1 MTQYNEALIDALV
14 APKGALE
21 MLSQDE
27 ISRLSEESGELKE
40 LFRRCAL
47 AILNCGSDSD
57 DPQAVMDK
65 FKEFNIEI
73 VQQERGV
80 KLQLHNAPASAFV
93 DGKMISS
100 VREMLFSVLRDIIF
114 SYHEYSLVRDTGA
127 ATSHEITNVVFELL
141 RNANV
146 FRRIQNP
153 DMVVC
158 WGGHS
163 IARHEYDY
171 TKRVGHELGLRDL
184 NICTGCGPGA
194 MKGPM
199 KGAAIAHAKQRI
211 QSGVYLGLTE
221 PGIIAAESPNPIVN
235 QLVIM
240 PDIEKRLEA
249 FVRTGHGIIVFPGG
263 AGTAEEILYIL
274 GILLHPKNTN
284 VPFPLVFS
292 GPKESAEYFE
302 QIHAF
307 IGDVLGKDAQDKY
320 QIIIDDEVEVARVM
334 KQGLEEVRAYR
345 KSQHD
350 AFYYNWKLHIPE
362 EFQFPFEPTH
372 ERVRELNLHFDQE
385 THLLAADLRR
395 AFSSIV
401 AGNVKAQG
409 VAYIKE
415 HGPFEIH
422 GDKALL
428 AKLDA
433 LLQAFV
439 EQQRM
444 KLPGSAYVPC
454 YKVLTD

>member
-1 MTQYNEALIDALV
+1 MALGDRVDALV

-21 MLSQDE
+21 ILSQDE
-27 ISRLSEESGELKE
+27 ITRLSEGSGSLHE
-40 LFRRCAL
+40 LFRRCSL

-57 DPQAVMDK
+57 DPQAILEEYHD
-65 FKEFNIEI
+65 FNIEI

-80 KLQLHNAPASAFV
+80 KLRLSNAPSGAFV
-93 DGKMISS
+93 DGKMIRS
-100 VREMLFSVLRDIIF
+100 VREMLFSVLRDIVF
-114 SYHEYSLVRDTGA
+114 TYHEYDLDKGLDRAS
-127 ATSHEITNVVFELL
+127 SEKITNVVFELL

-146 FRRIQNP
+146 FRRNP
-153 DMVVC
+153 SLDLVVC

-163 IARHEYDY
+163 IARHEYEY
-171 TKRVGHELGLRDL
+171 TKQVGHELGLRDL
-184 NICTGCGPGA
+184 SICTGCGPGA

-211 QSGVYLGLTE
+211 KEGIYLGLTE

-263 AGTAEEILYIL
+263 AGTAEEILYLL
-274 GILLHPKNTN
+274 GILLHPKNAELDY
-284 VPFPLVFS
+284 PLIFT
-292 GPKESAEYFE
+292 GPKESASYFE
-302 QIHAF
+302 QIDEF
-307 IGDVLGKDAQDKY
+307 IGSVLGKKAQDKY
-320 QIIIDDEVEVARVM
+320 DIIIDDAGAVARTMQEKLQSV
-334 KQGLEEVRAYR
+334 KKYR
-345 KSQHD
+345 KEHHD
-350 AFYYNWKLHIPE
+350 AFYFNWKLYIPE
-362 EFQFPFEPTH
+362 EFQHPFEPTH
-372 ERVRELNLHFDQE
+372 EKVASLNLHFDQE

-415 HGPFEIH
+415 YGPFEIH
-422 GDKALL
+422 GDKGLL
-428 AKLDA
+428 KKLDV
-433 LLQAFV
+433 LLKAFV

-444 KLPGSAYVPC
+444 KLPGSVYVPC
-454 YKVLTD
+454 YKVITD

>member
-1 MTQYNEALIDALV
+1 MQYEDRVDALV
-14 APKGALE
+14 APKGSLE

-27 ISRLSEESGELKE
+27 ISRMSEDSGSLHE
-40 LFRRCAL
+40 LFHRCAL

-57 DPQAVMDK
+57 DPQAVME
-65 FKEFNIEI
+65 EFNDFEIRI

-80 KLQLHNAPASAFV
+80 KLQLKNAPGSAFV

-114 SYHEYSLVRDTGA
+114 TYHEYILARGLENASSDKL
-127 ATSHEITNVVFELL
+127 TNVVFELL

-146 FRRIQNP
+146 FRRIQHP
-153 DMVVC
+153 DMIVC

-171 TKRVGHELGLRDL
+171 TKRVGHELGLREL

-199 KGAAIAHAKQRI
+199 KGAAIAHAKQRVKN
-211 QSGVYLGLTE
+211 GVYLGLTE

-249 FVRTGHGIIVFPGG
+249 FVRAGHGIVVFPGG

-274 GILLHPKNTN
+274 GILLHPKNAG
-284 VPFPLVFS
+284 VPFPLVFT
-292 GPKESAEYFE
+292 GPKGSADYFE

-307 IGDVLGKDAQDKY
+307 LGDVLGKEAQNKY
-320 QIIIDDEVEVARVM
+320 RIIIDDEVEVARVM
-334 KQGLEEVRAYR
+334 KLGMEEVRQYR
-345 KSQHD
+345 KAHHD
-350 AFYYNWKLHIPE
+350 AFYYNWKLFIPE
-362 EFQFPFEPTH
+362 EFQHTFEPTH
-372 ERVRELNLHFDQE
+372 EKVRELNLHFDQD

-439 EQQRM
+439 VQQRM
-444 KLPGSAYVPC
+444 KLPGSVYEPC
-454 YKVLTD
+454 YRVITD

>member
-1 MTQYNEALIDALV
+1 MINEDRVDALV
-14 APKGALE
+14 SPKGALE
-21 MLSQDE
+21 MLSQEE
-27 ISRLSEESGELKE
+27 IARMSEDSGDLHE

-57 DPQAVMDK
+57 DPAEVMSV
-65 FKEFNIEI
+65 FKDFEI
-73 VQQERGV
+73 RIIQQERGV
-80 KLQLHNAPASAFV
+80 KLELTNAPGSAFV

-114 SYHEYSLVRDTGA
+114 TYHEYNVARGLNDASSDK
-127 ATSHEITNVVFELL
+127 ITNVVFELL

-146 FRRIQNP
+146 FRRIQDP

-171 TKRVGHELGLRDL
+171 TKYVGHELGLREL

-211 QSGVYLGLTE
+211 QNGVYLGLTE

-249 FVRTGHGIIVFPGG
+249 FVRTGHGIVVFPGG

-274 GILLHPKNTN
+274 GILLHPKNEGI
-284 VPFPLVFS
+284 PFPLVLT
-292 GPKESAEYFE
+292 GPKESAAYFE
-302 QIHAF
+302 QINEF
-307 IGDVLGKDAQDKY
+307 IGAVLGEKAQSLY
-320 QIIIDDEVEVARVM
+320 QIVIDDGVKVARIM
-334 KQGLEEVRAYR
+334 KAGMEEVRLYR
-345 KSQHD
+345 KAHQD
-350 AFYYNWKLHIPE
+350 AFYYNWKLHIPD
-362 EFQFPFEPTH
+362 EFQRTFEPDH
-372 ERVRELNLHFDQE
+372 ENVASLNLFFGQE

-395 AFSSIV
+395 AFSAIV
-401 AGNVKAQG
+401 AGNVKPQG
-409 VAYIKE
+409 VASIKE

-422 GDKALL
+422 GDKSLMK
-428 AKLDA
+428 KLDA
-433 LLQAFV
+433 LLEAFV
-439 EQQRM
+439 KQQRM
-444 KLPGSAYVPC
+444 KLPGTAYVPC
-454 YKVLTD
+454 YKVITD

>member
-1 MTQYNEALIDALV
+1 MQYQDRVDALV

-27 ISRLSEESGELKE
+27 ISRMSEESGSLHD

-47 AILNCGSDSD
+47 AIMNCGSDTD
-57 DPQAVMDK
+57 DAEAVM
-65 FKEFNIEI
+65 KEFNDFEIHI

-80 KLQLHNAPASAFV
+80 KLELKNAPGSAFV

-114 SYHEYSLVRDTGA
+114 TYHEYHLARNLENASSDK
-127 ATSHEITNVVFELL
+127 ITNVVFELL

-146 FRRIQNP
+146 FRRTQSP

-171 TKRVGHELGLRDL
+171 TKRVGHELGLREL

-199 KGAAIAHAKQRI
+199 KGAAIAHSKQRI
-211 QSGVYLGLTE
+211 HNGVYLGLTE

-249 FVRTGHGIIVFPGG
+249 FVRTGHGIVVFPGG

-274 GILLHPKNTN
+274 GILLHPKNAD
-284 VPFPLVFS
+284 VPFPLVFT
-292 GPKESAEYFE
+292 GPKESANYFE

-307 IGDVLGKDAQDKY
+307 IGDVLGTEAQNKY
-320 QIIIDDEVEVARVM
+320 RIIIDDDVEVARVM
-334 KQGLEEVRAYR
+334 KQGLEEVRHYR
-345 KSQHD
+345 KAHHD

-362 EFQFPFEPTH
+362 EFQHPFEPTH
-372 ERVRELNLHFDQE
+372 ENMLSLNLNFNQE

-415 HGPFEIH
+415 HGPFQIH
-422 GDKALL
+422 GNKALL
-428 AKLDA
+428 EKLDA

-439 EQQRM
+439 AQQRM
-444 KLPGSAYVPC
+444 KLPGSEYIPC
-454 YKVLTD
+454 YKVITD

>member
-1 MTQYNEALIDALV
+1 MQYEDRVDALV

-21 MLSQDE
+21 MLSQNE
-27 ISRLSEESGELKE
+27 MARLSEGSGALHE
-40 LFRRCAL
+40 LFHRCAL

-57 DPQAVMDK
+57 DPQAVMD
-65 FKEFNIEI
+65 EFNDFEVSI

-80 KLQLHNAPASAFV
+80 KLQLKNAPGSAFV

-114 SYHEYSLVRDTGA
+114 TYHEYLQGHGLECAGSEKL
-127 ATSHEITNVVFELL
+127 TNVVFELL
-141 RNANV
+141 RNADV

-153 DMVVC
+153 DMIVC

-163 IARHEYDY
+163 IPRYEYDY
-171 TKRVGHELGLRDL
+171 TKKVGHELGLREL

-211 QSGVYLGLTE
+211 KSGVYLGLTE

-249 FVRTGHGIIVFPGG
+249 FVRAGHGIVVFPGG
-263 AGTAEEILYIL
+263 AGTAEEILYVL
-274 GILLHPKNTN
+274 GILLHPKNAD
-284 VPFPLVFS
+284 VPFPLVFT
-292 GPKESAEYFE
+292 GPKESANYFE

-307 IGDVLGKDAQDKY
+307 IGDVLGIEAQSKY
-320 QIIIDDEVEVARVM
+320 RIIIDDPVAVARVM
-334 KQGLEEVRAYR
+334 KQGMEDVRQYR
-345 KSQHD
+345 KTHQD

-362 EFQFPFEPTH
+362 AFQHPFEPTH
-372 ERVRELNLHFDQE
+372 EKVRQLNLHFDQE

-409 VAYIKE
+409 VACIKE
-415 HGPFEIH
+415 FGPFEID

-428 AKLDA
+428 AKLDS

-439 EQQRM
+439 DQQRM
-444 KLPGSAYVPC
+444 KLPGTAYVPC
-454 YKVLTD
+454 YKVVK

>member
-1 MTQYNEALIDALV
+1 MLYEDRIDALV

-27 ISRLSEESGELKE
+27 IARLSEESGPLHD
-40 LFRRCAL
+40 LFHRCAL

-57 DPQAVMDK
+57 DPQAAME
-65 FKEFNIEI
+65 EFSDFDIRI

-80 KLQLHNAPASAFV
+80 KLQLKNAPSSAFV

-114 SYHEYSLVRDTGA
+114 TQHEYLLERGLENASSEKL
-127 ATSHEITNVVFELL
+127 TNVVFELL
-141 RNANV
+141 RNADV
-146 FRRIQNP
+146 FRRIKHP

-171 TKRVGHELGLRDL
+171 TKRVGHELGLREL

-211 QSGVYLGLTE
+211 KNGVYLGLTE

-235 QLVIM
+235 QLVIL

-249 FVRTGHGIIVFPGG
+249 FVRVGHGIVVFPGG

-274 GILLHPKNTN
+274 GILLHPKNAD
-284 VPFPLVFS
+284 VPFPLVFT

-307 IGDVLGKDAQDKY
+307 IGDVLGEEAQAKY
-320 QIIIDDEVEVARVM
+320 RIIIEDEVEVARII
-334 KQGLEEVRAYR
+334 KQGMEDVRQYR
-345 KSQHD
+345 RDHQD

-362 EFQFPFEPTH
+362 EFQYPFEPTH
-372 ERVRELNLHFDQE
+372 DNVRELNLHFNQA

-415 HGPFEIH
+415 FGPFEIH

-428 AKLDA
+428 AKLDT

-439 EQQRM
+439 RQQRM

-454 YKVLTD
+454 YRVITD

>member
-1 MTQYNEALIDALV
+1 MSNQNRVDALV
-14 APKGALE
+14 APKGSLE

-27 ISRLSEESGELKE
+27 IYRLSEKSDSLHD
-40 LFRRCAL
+40 LFHRCAL

-57 DPQAVMDK
+57 DPEAMMD
-65 FKEFNIEI
+65 EFDDFEI
-73 VQQERGV
+73 SIIQQERGV
-80 KLQLHNAPASAFV
+80 KLQLRNAPASAFV
-93 DGKMISS
+93 DGKMINS

-114 SYHEYSLVRDTGA
+114 SQHEYILDRGLEHASSDKL
-127 ATSHEITNVVFELL
+127 TNVVFELL

-146 FRRIQNP
+146 FRRMQTP

-163 IARHEYDY
+163 IKRHEYDY
-171 TKRVGHELGLRDL
+171 TKRVGHELGLREL

-199 KGAAIAHAKQRI
+199 KGAAIAHAKQHI
-211 QSGVYLGLTE
+211 KNGVYLGLTE

-235 QLVIM
+235 QLVIL

-249 FVRTGHGIIVFPGG
+249 FVRAGHGIIVFPGG

-274 GILLHPKNTN
+274 GILLHPKNADI
-284 VPFPLVFS
+284 PFPLVFS
-292 GPKESAEYFE
+292 GPKESADYFE

-307 IGDVLGKDAQDKY
+307 IGDVLGEEAQSKY
-320 QIIIDDEVEVARVM
+320 RIIVDDEVEVARVM
-334 KQGLEEVRAYR
+334 KQGMEAVRQYR
-345 KSQHD
+345 KEHKD

-362 EFQFPFEPTH
+362 EFQRPFEPTH
-372 ERVRELNLHFDQE
+372 ERVRQLNLHFDQE
-385 THLLAADLRR
+385 VHLLAADLRR

-409 VAYIKE
+409 VACIKE
-415 HGPFEIH
+415 FGPFEID
-422 GDKALL
+422 GDKSLL

-433 LLQAFV
+433 LLEAFV
-439 EQQRM
+439 AQQRM
-444 KLPGSAYVPC
+444 KLPGTAYVPC
-454 YKVLTD
+454 YKVITE

>member
-1 MTQYNEALIDALV
+1 MLYEDRVDALV

-21 MLSQDE
+21 VLSQDE
-27 ISRLSEESGELKE
+27 ISRMSDDTGSLHT
-40 LFRRCAL
+40 LFRSCAL

-57 DPQAVMDK
+57 DANAVMEE
-65 FKEFNIEI
+65 FKDFDVLI

-80 KLQLHNAPASAFV
+80 KLELKNAPGSAFV

-114 SYHEYSLVRDTGA
+114 TYHEYNFSSGLENASSDK
-127 ATSHEITNVVFELL
+127 ITNIIFEFL

-171 TKRVGHELGLRDL
+171 TKRVGHQLGLREL

-211 QSGVYLGLTE
+211 HTGVYLGLTE

-235 QLVIM
+235 KLVIM

-274 GILLHPKNTN
+274 GILLHPKNADI
-284 VPFPLVFS
+284 PFPLIFT
-292 GPKESAEYFE
+292 GPKESANYFE

-307 IGDVLGKDAQDKY
+307 IGDVLGTEAQQKY
-320 QIIIDDEVEVARVM
+320 QIIIEDEVEVARVM
-334 KQGLEEVRAYR
+334 KQGLESVRHYR
-345 KSQHD
+345 KAHQD
-350 AFYYNWKLHIPE
+350 AFYYNWKLYIPE
-362 EFQFPFEPTH
+362 EFQRPFEPTH
-372 ERVRELNLHFDQE
+372 EKVRDLNLHFGQE

-415 HGPFEIH
+415 FGPFEIH
-422 GDKALL
+422 GDRSLL
-428 AKLDA
+428 EKLDA

-439 EQQRM
+439 SQQRM
-444 KLPGSAYVPC
+444 KLPGSEYIPC
-454 YKVLTD
+454 YKVVTD

>member
-1 MTQYNEALIDALV
+1 MKYEDRVDALV

-27 ISRLSEESGELKE
+27 IARMSSQSGSLHE

-57 DPQAVMDK
+57 DPSEVMEQYHD
-65 FKEFNIEI
+65 FEI
-73 VQQERGV
+73 HMVQQERGV
-80 KLQLHNAPASAFV
+80 KLQLVNAPASAFV
-93 DGKMISS
+93 DGRMISS

-114 SYHEYSLVRDTGA
+114 TYHEYNLDRGLNNAS
-127 ATSHEITNVVFELL
+127 SEKITNVVFELL

-146 FRRIQNP
+146 FRRIQAP

-171 TKRVGHELGLRDL
+171 TKHVGHELGLRHL

-199 KGAAIAHAKQRI
+199 KGAAIAHAKQRVTN
-211 QSGVYLGLTE
+211 GVYLGLTE

-249 FVRTGHGIIVFPGG
+249 FVRTGHGIVVFPGG
-263 AGTAEEILYIL
+263 AGTAEEILYLL
-274 GILLHPKNTN
+274 GILLHPRNAD
-284 VPFPLVFS
+284 VPFPLVFT
-292 GPKESAEYFE
+292 GPKESAAYFE
-302 QIHAF
+302 QIHSF
-307 IGDVLGKDAQDKY
+307 IGDVLGPEAQNKY
-320 QIIIDDEVEVARVM
+320 RIIIDDGAEVARVM
-334 KQGLEEVRAYR
+334 AQGMEEVRQYR
-345 KSQHD
+345 KAHHD
-350 AFYYNWKLHIPE
+350 AFYYNWKLFIPE
-362 EFQFPFEPTH
+362 EFQHPFEPTH
-372 ERVRELNLHFDQE
+372 ENIRGLNLHFGQE
-385 THLLAADLRR
+385 VHLLAADLRR

-409 VAYIKE
+409 IASIKQ

-422 GDKALL
+422 GDPKLMQ
-428 AKLDA
+428 KLDA
-433 LLQAFV
+433 LLEAFV
-439 EQQRM
+439 VQQRM
-444 KLPGSAYVPC
+444 KLPGSVYEPC
-454 YKVLTD
+454 YRVITD

>member
-1 MTQYNEALIDALV
+1 MLYEDRVDALV

-21 MLSQDE
+21 VLSQDE
-27 ISRLSEESGELKE
+27 ISRMSDDAGSLHT
-40 LFRRCAL
+40 LFRSCVL

-57 DPQAVMDK
+57 DANAVMEE
-65 FKEFNIEI
+65 FKDFDVLI

-80 KLQLHNAPASAFV
+80 KLELKNAPGSAFV

-114 SYHEYSLVRDTGA
+114 TYHEYNFSSGLEDA
-127 ATSHEITNVVFELL
+127 SSDKITNIVFEFL

-171 TKRVGHELGLRDL
+171 TKRVGHQLGLREL

-211 QSGVYLGLTE
+211 HTGVYLGLTE

-235 QLVIM
+235 KLVIM

-274 GILLHPKNTN
+274 GILLHPKNADI
-284 VPFPLVFS
+284 PFPLIFT
-292 GPKESAEYFE
+292 GPKESANYFE

-307 IGDVLGKDAQDKY
+307 IGDVLGTEAQQKY
-320 QIIIDDEVEVARVM
+320 QIIIEDEVEVARVM
-334 KQGLEEVRAYR
+334 KQGLESVRHYR
-345 KSQHD
+345 KAHQD
-350 AFYYNWKLHIPE
+350 AFYYNWKLYIPE
-362 EFQFPFEPTH
+362 EFQRPFEPTH
-372 ERVRELNLHFDQE
+372 EKVRDLNLHFGQE

-415 HGPFEIH
+415 FGPFEIH
-422 GDKALL
+422 GDRSLL
-428 AKLDA
+428 EKLDA

-439 EQQRM
+439 SQQRM
-444 KLPGSAYVPC
+444 KLPGSEYIPC
-454 YKVLTD
+454 YKVVTD

>member
-1 MTQYNEALIDALV
+1 MSNQNRVDALV
-14 APKGALE
+14 APKGSLE
-21 MLSQDE
+21 ILSQDE
-27 ISRLSEESGELKE
+27 IYRLSEKSDSLHD
-40 LFRRCAL
+40 LFHRCAL

-57 DPQAVMDK
+57 DPEAMMD
-65 FKEFNIEI
+65 EFNDFEISI

-80 KLQLHNAPASAFV
+80 KLQLKNAPASAFV
-93 DGKMISS
+93 DGKMINS

-114 SYHEYSLVRDTGA
+114 SQHEYILDRGLEHASSDKL
-127 ATSHEITNVVFELL
+127 TNVVFELL

-146 FRRIQNP
+146 FRRTQTP

-163 IARHEYDY
+163 IKRHEYDY
-171 TKRVGHELGLRDL
+171 TKRVGHELGLREL

-199 KGAAIAHAKQRI
+199 KGAAIGHAKQHI
-211 QSGVYLGLTE
+211 KEGVYLGLTE

-235 QLVIM
+235 QLVIL

-249 FVRTGHGIIVFPGG
+249 FVRAGHGIIVFPGG

-274 GILLHPKNTN
+274 GILLHPKNADI
-284 VPFPLVFS
+284 PFPLVFS
-292 GPKESAEYFE
+292 GPKESADYFE

-307 IGDVLGKDAQDKY
+307 IGDVLGEEAQTKY
-320 QIIIDDEVEVARVM
+320 RIIIDDEEEVARVM
-334 KQGLEEVRAYR
+334 KQGMEAVHQYR
-345 KSQHD
+345 KEHKD

-362 EFQFPFEPTH
+362 EFQRPFEPTH
-372 ERVRELNLHFDQE
+372 ERVRQLNLHFDQKV
-385 THLLAADLRR
+385 HLLAADLRR

-409 VAYIKE
+409 VACIKE
-415 HGPFEIH
+415 FGPFEID
-422 GDKALL
+422 GDKSLL

-433 LLQAFV
+433 LLEAFV
-439 EQQRM
+439 AQQRM
-444 KLPGSAYVPC
+444 KLPGTAYVPC
-454 YKVLTD
+454 YKVITA

>member
-1 MTQYNEALIDALV
+1 MLYEDRVDALV

-27 ISRLSEESGELKE
+27 ISRMSDDSGSLHS
-40 LFRRCAL
+40 LFRSCAL

-57 DPQAVMDK
+57 DANAVMEE
-65 FKEFNIEI
+65 FKDFDIRI

-80 KLQLHNAPASAFV
+80 KLQLKNAPASAFV
-93 DGKMISS
+93 DGKMITS

-114 SYHEYSLVRDTGA
+114 TYHEYNLARGLDSASSDK
-127 ATSHEITNVVFELL
+127 ITNVVFELL

-146 FRRIQNP
+146 FRRIQSP

-163 IARHEYDY
+163 IARNEYNY
-171 TKRVGHELGLRDL
+171 TKRVGHQLGLRDL

-199 KGAAIAHAKQRI
+199 KGAAIAHAKQRVHT
-211 QSGVYLGLTE
+211 GVYLGLTE

-235 QLVIM
+235 KLVIM

-274 GILLHPKNTN
+274 GILLHPKNAN
-284 VPFPLVFS
+284 VPFPLIFT
-292 GPKESAEYFE
+292 GPKESADYFE

-307 IGDVLGKDAQDKY
+307 IGDVLGKEAQEKY
-320 QIIIDDEVEVARVM
+320 QIIIEDEVAVARAM
-334 KQGLEEVRAYR
+334 KQGLEDVRHYR
-345 KSQHD
+345 KAHQD

-362 EFQFPFEPTH
+362 EFQHPFEPTH
-372 ERVRELNLHFDQE
+372 DKVRGLNLHFGQE

-415 HGPFEIH
+415 FGPFEIH
-422 GDKALL
+422 GDKLL
-428 AKLDA
+428 LEKLDA

-439 EQQRM
+439 TQQRM
-444 KLPGSAYVPC
+444 KLPGSEYIPC
-454 YKVLTD
+454 YKVVTE

>member
-1 MTQYNEALIDALV
+1 MTYEGRIDALV

-21 MLSQDE
+21 MLSQNE
-27 ISRLSEESGELKE
+27 ISRMSEKSGPLND

-47 AILNCGSDSD
+47 AILNCGSDLD

-65 FKEFNIEI
+65 YQDFGIRI

-80 KLQLHNAPASAFV
+80 KLELTNAPASAFV

-114 SYHEYSLVRDTGA
+114 SYHEYSLVRNEKEASSD
-127 ATSHEITNVVFELL
+127 EITNVVFELL

-146 FRRIQNP
+146 FRRIQSP

-199 KGAAIAHAKQRI
+199 KGAAIAHAKQRNR
-211 QSGVYLGLTE
+211 SGVYLGLTE

-249 FVRTGHGIIVFPGG
+249 FVRTGHGIVVFPGG

-274 GILLHPKNTN
+274 GILLHPNN
-284 VPFPLVFS
+284 ADVPFPLVFS
-292 GPKESAEYFE
+292 GPKESADYFE

-307 IGDVLGKDAQDKY
+307 IGDVLGVEAQNKY
-320 QIIIDDEVEVARVM
+320 RIIIDDEVEVARVM
-334 KQGLEEVRAYR
+334 KQGLEEVRQYR
-345 KSQHD
+345 KSQQD
-350 AFYYNWKLHIPE
+350 AFYYNWKLYIPE
-362 EFQFPFEPTH
+362 EFQHPFEPTH
-372 ERVRELNLHFDQE
+372 EKMLELNLHFDQE

-409 VAYIKE
+409 VAYIKK

-422 GDKALL
+422 GDSALL

-439 EQQRM
+439 TQQRM
-444 KLPGSAYVPC
+444 KLPGSEYTPC

>member
-1 MTQYNEALIDALV
+1 MSLGNRVDALV

-21 MLSQDE
+21 ILSQDE
-27 ISRLSEESGELKE
+27 IARLSEDSGQLHE

-57 DPQAVMDK
+57 DPQAILNEFRD
-65 FKEFNIEI
+65 FNIEI
-73 VQQERGV
+73 IQQERGV
-80 KLQLHNAPASAFV
+80 KLRLTNAPSSAFV
-93 DGKMISS
+93 DGKMIRS
-100 VREMLFSVLRDIIF
+100 VREMLFSVLRDIVF
-114 SYHEYSLVRDTGA
+114 TYHEYDLEKSLDSA
-127 ATSHEITNVVFELL
+127 PSNKITNVVFQLL

-146 FRRIQNP
+146 FRRNP
-153 DMVVC
+153 ELDLVVC

-163 IARHEYDY
+163 IARHEYEY
-171 TKRVGHELGLRDL
+171 TKHVGHELGLRDL

-211 QSGVYLGLTE
+211 QNGVYLGLTE

-263 AGTAEEILYIL
+263 AGTAEEILYLL
-274 GILLHPKNTN
+274 GILLHPANDDIDY
-284 VPFPLVFS
+284 PLIFT
-292 GPKESAEYFE
+292 GPSASAAYFE
-302 QIHAF
+302 QIDDF
-307 IGDVLGKDAQDKY
+307 IGSVLGEKAQSKY
-320 QIIIDDEVEVARVM
+320 EIIIDDAAAVAKTMQEKMRTV
-334 KQGLEEVRAYR
+334 KRYR
-345 KSQHD
+345 KEHHD
-350 AFYYNWKLHIPE
+350 AFYFNWKLHIPE
-362 EFQFPFEPTH
+362 EFQHPFEPTH
-372 ERVRELNLHFDQE
+372 EKMAALNLHFEQDV
-385 THLLAADLRR
+385 HLLAADLRR

-415 HGPFEIH
+415 HGPFKIH

-428 AKLDA
+428 AKLDK
-433 LLQAFV
+433 LLTAFV

-444 KLPGSAYVPC
+444 KLPGSVYTPC
-454 YKVLTD
+454 YEVITD

>member
-1 MTQYNEALIDALV
+1 MSLEDRVNALV

-21 MLSQDE
+21 ILSQDE
-27 ISRLSEESGELKE
+27 ITRLSVGSGSLHD

-57 DPQAVMDK
+57 DAAAVMEE
-65 FKEFNIEI
+65 FKNFEITI

-80 KLQLHNAPASAFV
+80 KLQLDNAPSSAFV

-114 SYHEYSLVRDTGA
+114 TFQEYNLERGLSSA
-127 ATSHEITNVVFELL
+127 SSEKITNVVFELL

-146 FRRIQNP
+146 FRRIRTP

-171 TKRVGHELGLRDL
+171 TKKVGHELGLREL

-211 QSGVYLGLTE
+211 TNGVYLGLTE

-249 FVRTGHGIIVFPGG
+249 FVRTGHGIVVFPGG
-263 AGTAEEILYIL
+263 AGTAEEILYLL
-274 GILLHPKNTN
+274 GILMHPENADI
-284 VPFPLVFS
+284 PFPLVFT
-292 GPKESAEYFE
+292 GPKESAAYFE

-307 IGDVLGKDAQDKY
+307 LGDVLGEEAQAKY
-320 QIIIDDEVEVARVM
+320 QIVIDDETEVARIM
-334 KQGLEEVRAYR
+334 KEGMEEVRQYR
-345 KSQHD
+345 KQHHD
-350 AFYYNWKLHIPE
+350 AFYYNWMLHIPE
-362 EFQFPFEPTH
+362 EFQHPFEPTH
-372 ERVRELNLHFDQE
+372 EKVRELNLHYDQE
-385 THLLAADLRR
+385 KHLLAADLRR
-395 AFSSIV
+395 AFSTIV

-409 VAYIKE
+409 VQYIKE
-415 HGPFEIH
+415 NGPFEIH
-422 GDKALL
+422 GDKKLL
-428 AKLDA
+428 KKLDA
-433 LLQAFV
+433 LLEAFV
-439 EQQRM
+439 KQQRM

-454 YKVLTD
+454 YKVITD

>member
-1 MTQYNEALIDALV
+1 MKYEDRVDALV

-27 ISRLSEESGELKE
+27 IARMSSQSGSLHE

-57 DPQAVMDK
+57 DPSEVMEQFHD
-65 FKEFNIEI
+65 FEI
-73 VQQERGV
+73 HMVQQERGV
-80 KLQLHNAPASAFV
+80 KLQLVNAPASAFV
-93 DGKMISS
+93 DGRMISS

-114 SYHEYSLVRDTGA
+114 TYHEYNLDRGLNNASSDK
-127 ATSHEITNVVFELL
+127 ITNVVFELL

-146 FRRIQNP
+146 FRRIQAP

-171 TKRVGHELGLRDL
+171 TKHVGHELGLRHL

-199 KGAAIAHAKQRI
+199 KGAAIAHAKQRVTN
-211 QSGVYLGLTE
+211 GVYLGLTE

-249 FVRTGHGIIVFPGG
+249 FVRTGHGIVVFPGG
-263 AGTAEEILYIL
+263 AGTAEEILYLL
-274 GILLHPKNTN
+274 GILLHPRNAD
-284 VPFPLVFS
+284 VPFPLVFT
-292 GPKESAEYFE
+292 GPKESAAYFE
-302 QIHAF
+302 QIHSF
-307 IGDVLGKDAQDKY
+307 IGDVLGPEAQNKY
-320 QIIIDDEVEVARVM
+320 RIIIDDGAEVARVM
-334 KQGLEEVRAYR
+334 AQGMEEVRQYR
-345 KSQHD
+345 KAHHD
-350 AFYYNWKLHIPE
+350 AFYYNWKLFIPE
-362 EFQFPFEPTH
+362 EFQHPFEPTH
-372 ERVRELNLHFDQE
+372 ENIRGLNLHFGQE
-385 THLLAADLRR
+385 VHLLAADLRR

-409 VAYIKE
+409 IASIKQ

-422 GDKALL
+422 GDPKLMQ
-428 AKLDA
+428 KLDA
-433 LLQAFV
+433 LLEAFV
-439 EQQRM
+439 VQQRM
-444 KLPGSAYVPC
+444 KLPGSVYEPC
-454 YKVLTD
+454 YRVITD

>member
-1 MTQYNEALIDALV
+1 MLYEDRVDALV
-14 APKGALE
+14 SPKGALE
-21 MLSQDE
+21 MLSQEE
-27 ISRLSEESGELKE
+27 IARMSEDSGDLHE

-57 DPQAVMDK
+57 DPAEVMSI
-65 FKEFNIEI
+65 FKDFEVRII
-73 VQQERGV
+73 QQERGV
-80 KLQLHNAPASAFV
+80 KLELTNAPSSAFV

-114 SYHEYSLVRDTGA
+114 TYHEYNVARGLNDASSDK
-127 ATSHEITNVVFELL
+127 ITNVVFELL

-146 FRRIQNP
+146 FRRIQDP

-171 TKRVGHELGLRDL
+171 TKYVGHELGLREL

-211 QSGVYLGLTE
+211 KNGVYLGLTE

-249 FVRTGHGIIVFPGG
+249 FVRTGHGIVVFPGG

-274 GILLHPKNTN
+274 GILLHPKNEGI
-284 VPFPLVFS
+284 PFPLVLT
-292 GPKESAEYFE
+292 GPKESAAYFE
-302 QIHAF
+302 QINEF
-307 IGDVLGKDAQDKY
+307 IGAVLGEKAQSLY
-320 QIIIDDEVEVARVM
+320 QIVIDDGVEVARIM
-334 KQGLEEVRAYR
+334 KAGMEEVRLYR
-345 KSQHD
+345 KAHQD
-350 AFYYNWKLHIPE
+350 AFYYNWKLHIPD
-362 EFQFPFEPTH
+362 EFQRTFEPDH
-372 ERVRELNLHFDQE
+372 ENVAGLNLFFGQE

-395 AFSSIV
+395 AFSAIV
-401 AGNVKAQG
+401 AGNVKPQG
-409 VAYIKE
+409 VASIKE

-422 GDKALL
+422 GDKGLMK
-428 AKLDA
+428 KLDA
-433 LLQAFV
+433 LLEAFV
-439 EQQRM
+439 KQQRM
-444 KLPGSAYVPC
+444 KLPGTAYVPC
-454 YKVLTD
+454 YKVITD

>member
-1 MTQYNEALIDALV
+1 MSVANRVDALV

-21 MLSQDE
+21 ILSQDE
-27 ISRLSEESGELKE
+27 IVRLSEESGQLHE

-57 DPQAVMDK
+57 DPQAILQEYQD
-65 FKEFNIEI
+65 FNVEI
-73 VQQERGV
+73 IQQERGV
-80 KLQLHNAPASAFV
+80 KLRLTNAPSSAFV
-93 DGKMISS
+93 DGKMIRS
-100 VREMLFSVLRDIIF
+100 VREMLFSVLRDIVF
-114 SYHEYSLVRDTGA
+114 TYHEYDLEKGLDSA
-127 ATSHEITNVVFELL
+127 SSNKITNVVFELL

-146 FRRIQNP
+146 FRRSSEL
-153 DMVVC
+153 DLVVC

-163 IARHEYDY
+163 IARHEYEY
-171 TKRVGHELGLRDL
+171 TKHVGHELGLRDL

-199 KGAAIAHAKQRI
+199 KGAAIAHAKQRVEN
-211 QSGVYLGLTE
+211 GVYLGLTE

-263 AGTAEEILYIL
+263 AGTAEEILYLL
-274 GILLHPKNTN
+274 GILLHPVNQAIDY
-284 VPFPLVFS
+284 PLIFT
-292 GPKESAEYFE
+292 GPKESAAYFE
-302 QIHAF
+302 QIDDF
-307 IGDVLGKDAQDKY
+307 IGSVLGEKAQSKY
-320 QIIIDDEVEVARVM
+320 DIIIDDAAAVAKAMQHKLQEVKR
-334 KQGLEEVRAYR
+334 YR
-345 KSQHD
+345 KEHHD
-350 AFYYNWKLHIPE
+350 AFYFNWKLHIPE
-362 EFQFPFEPTH
+362 EFQHPFEPTH
-372 ERVRELNLHFDQE
+372 EKMAALNLHFDQE
-385 THLLAADLRR
+385 VHLLAADLRR

-415 HGPFEIH
+415 NGPFKIH

-428 AKLDA
+428 AKLDK
-433 LLQAFV
+433 LLTAFV

-444 KLPGSAYVPC
+444 KLPGSVYTPC
-454 YKVLTD
+454 YEVIAE

>member
-1 MTQYNEALIDALV
+1 MQYEDRIDALV

-27 ISRLSEESGELKE
+27 MARLSEESGPFHE
-40 LFRRCAL
+40 LFHRCAL

-57 DPQAVMDK
+57 DPQAAME
-65 FKEFNIEI
+65 EFNDFEIRI
-73 VQQERGV
+73 VQEERGV
-80 KLQLHNAPASAFV
+80 KLQLKNAPSFAFV
-93 DGKMISS
+93 DGKMINS

-114 SYHEYSLVRDTGA
+114 TQHEYSFASGLEGA
-127 ATSHEITNVVFELL
+127 SSSKLTNVVFELL
-141 RNANV
+141 RNADV

-153 DMVVC
+153 DMIVC

-171 TKRVGHELGLRDL
+171 TKRVGHELGLREL

-211 QSGVYLGLTE
+211 NNGVYLGLTE

-249 FVRTGHGIIVFPGG
+249 FVRAGHGIVVFPGG

-274 GILLHPKNTN
+274 GILLHPKNAD
-284 VPFPLVFS
+284 VPFPLVFT
-292 GPKESAEYFE
+292 GPKESADYFE

-307 IGDVLGKDAQDKY
+307 IGDVLGAEAQNKY
-320 QIIIDDEVEVARVM
+320 RIIIEDEVEVARVM
-334 KQGLEEVRAYR
+334 KLGMEEVRQYR
-345 KSQHD
+345 KAHKD

-362 EFQFPFEPTH
+362 EFQHPFEPTH
-372 ERVRELNLHFDQE
+372 EKVRELNLTFNQE

-415 HGPFEIH
+415 FGPFEIH

-439 EQQRM
+439 LQQRM

-454 YKVLTD
+454 YKVITD

>member
-1 MTQYNEALIDALV
+1 MMLNDRVDALV
-14 APKGALE
+14 SPKGALE

-27 ISRLSEESGELKE
+27 IARMSEDSGELHE
-40 LFRRCAL
+40 LFRRCSL

-57 DPQAVMDK
+57 DPTEIMSV
-65 FKEFNIEI
+65 FKDFEI
-73 VQQERGV
+73 RIIQQERGV
-80 KLQLHNAPASAFV
+80 KLELKNAPGSAFV

-114 SYHEYSLVRDTGA
+114 TYHEYNLSRGLGEASSDK
-127 ATSHEITNVVFELL
+127 ITNVVFELL

-146 FRRIQNP
+146 FRRIQSP
-153 DMVVC
+153 DMIVC

-171 TKRVGHELGLRDL
+171 TKQVGHELGLREL

-199 KGAAIAHAKQRI
+199 KGAAIAHAKQRLNN
-211 QSGVYLGLTE
+211 GVYLGLTE

-249 FVRTGHGIIVFPGG
+249 FVRTGHGIVVFPGG
-263 AGTAEEILYIL
+263 AGTAEEILYLL
-274 GILLHPKNTN
+274 GILLHPKNDGI
-284 VPFPLVFS
+284 PYPLVFT
-292 GPKESAEYFE
+292 GPKESAAYFE
-302 QIHAF
+302 QIDEF
-307 IGDVLGKDAQDKY
+307 IGAVLGEAAQAKY
-320 QIIIDDEVEVARVM
+320 QIIIDDAVEVSRVM
-334 KQGLEEVRAYR
+334 KRGMEEVRLYR
-345 KSQHD
+345 KAHQD
-350 AFYYNWKLHIPE
+350 AFYYNWKLHVPD
-362 EFQFPFEPTH
+362 EFQRPFEPTH
-372 ERVRELNLHFDQE
+372 ENVRSLNLHFGQD

-401 AGNVKAQG
+401 AGNVKPQG
-409 VAYIKE
+409 VASIKE
-415 HGPFEIH
+415 LGPFEIH
-422 GDKALL
+422 GDKGLMR
-428 AKLDA
+428 KLDA

-454 YKVLTD
+454 YKVVTD

>member
-1 MTQYNEALIDALV
+1 MLYEDRVDALV
-14 APKGALE
+14 SPKGALE
-21 MLSQDE
+21 MLSQEE
-27 ISRLSEESGELKE
+27 IARMSEDSGDLHE

-57 DPQAVMDK
+57 DPAEVMSV
-65 FKEFNIEI
+65 FKDFEVRII
-73 VQQERGV
+73 QQERGV
-80 KLQLHNAPASAFV
+80 KLELTNAPSSAFV

-114 SYHEYSLVRDTGA
+114 TYHEYNVARGLNDASSDK
-127 ATSHEITNVVFELL
+127 ITNVVFELL

-146 FRRIQNP
+146 FRRIQDP

-171 TKRVGHELGLRDL
+171 TKYVGHELGLREL

-211 QSGVYLGLTE
+211 KNGIYLGLTE

-249 FVRTGHGIIVFPGG
+249 FVRTGHGIVVFPGG

-274 GILLHPKNTN
+274 GILLHPKNEGI
-284 VPFPLVFS
+284 PFPLVLT
-292 GPKESAEYFE
+292 GPKESAAYFE
-302 QIHAF
+302 QINEF
-307 IGDVLGKDAQDKY
+307 IGAVLGEKAQSLY
-320 QIIIDDEVEVARVM
+320 RIVIDDGVEVARIM
-334 KQGLEEVRAYR
+334 KAGMEEVRLYR
-345 KSQHD
+345 KAHQD
-350 AFYYNWKLHIPE
+350 AFYYNWKLHIPD
-362 EFQFPFEPTH
+362 EFQRTFEPDH
-372 ERVRELNLHFDQE
+372 ENVAGLNLFFGQE

-395 AFSSIV
+395 AFSAIV
-401 AGNVKAQG
+401 AGNVKPQG
-409 VAYIKE
+409 VASIKKY
-415 HGPFEIH
+415 GPFEIH
-422 GDKALL
+422 GDKGLMK
-428 AKLDA
+428 KLDA
-433 LLQAFV
+433 LLEAFV
-439 EQQRM
+439 KQQRM
-444 KLPGSAYVPC
+444 KLPGTAYVPC
-454 YKVLTD
+454 YKVITD

>member
-1 MTQYNEALIDALV
+1 MQYEDRVDALV

-27 ISRLSEESGELKE
+27 ISRMSEDSGSLHE

-47 AILNCGSDSD
+47 AIMNCGSDTD
-57 DPQAVMDK
+57 DAEAVM
-65 FKEFNIEI
+65 KEFNDFEI
-73 VQQERGV
+73 NIIQQERGV
-80 KLQLHNAPASAFV
+80 KLELKNAPGSAFV

-114 SYHEYSLVRDTGA
+114 TYHEYHLARNLENASSDK
-127 ATSHEITNVVFELL
+127 ITNVVFELL

-146 FRRIQNP
+146 FRRIQSP

-171 TKRVGHELGLRDL
+171 TKRVGHELGLREL

-199 KGAAIAHAKQRI
+199 KGAAIAHSKQRI
-211 QSGVYLGLTE
+211 HNGVYLGLTE

-249 FVRTGHGIIVFPGG
+249 FVRTGHGIVVFPGG

-274 GILLHPKNTN
+274 GILLHPKNAD
-284 VPFPLVFS
+284 VPFPLVFT
-292 GPKESAEYFE
+292 GPKESANYFE

-307 IGDVLGKDAQDKY
+307 IGDVLGAAAQQKY
-320 QIIIDDEVEVARVM
+320 RIIIDDEVEVARAM
-334 KQGLEEVRAYR
+334 KQGLEEVRHYR
-345 KSQHD
+345 KAHHD

-362 EFQFPFEPTH
+362 EFQHPFEPTH
-372 ERVRELNLHFDQE
+372 ENMLGLSLNFNQE

-415 HGPFEIH
+415 HGPFHIH
-422 GDKALL
+422 GDKLIL
-428 AKLDA
+428 EKLDA

-439 EQQRM
+439 AQQRM
-444 KLPGSAYVPC
+444 KLPGSEYIPC
-454 YKVLTD
+454 YKVITN